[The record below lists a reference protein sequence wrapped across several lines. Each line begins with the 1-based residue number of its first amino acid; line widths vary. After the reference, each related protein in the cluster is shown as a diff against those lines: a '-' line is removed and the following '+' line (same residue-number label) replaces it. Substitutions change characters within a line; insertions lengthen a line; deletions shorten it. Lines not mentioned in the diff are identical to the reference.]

1 MEIIKCTSKNIK
13 EIVSFN
19 NQLYIDIPNFIWN
32 NPKWIL
38 KQIKRGNFYCLM
50 NKGSVCGALCL
61 IISEKKGK
69 IETLAVRKDSH
80 KNSYGK
86 ELINFAKIKLKKLKI
101 KILYVNSFYSYN
113 LKNFYK
119 KQGFNIMDKPGI
131 YEGINYY
138 KFFMKL

>member
-1 MEIIKCTSKNIK
+1 M
-13 EIVSFN
+13 FN
-19 NQLYIDIPNFIWN
+19 YFW
-32 NPKWIL
+32 
-38 KQIKRGNFYCLM
+38 
-50 NKGSVCGALCL
+50 
-61 IISEKKGK
+61 KKGK